1 MQSGHFFGLEL
12 YSGHL
17 YLHLNL
23 GTGHVKIRVSQ
34 VRIDDGAWHN
44 FHTERTNQF
53 GKVTLDGQASDFI
66 VPGRLEI
73 VFWGSLMISN
83 QTSHM
88 ISFALSIFYRNG
100 MWQSGPERPREAH

>member
-73 VFWGSLMISN
+73 VFWGSLMIIN